1 MQRLFKI
8 HKEVTAKDYK
18 PTSVLT
24 RGYNCDEIIQRK
36 LPEVVVPVKKKREEK
51 LKLKKLRLVPKKA
64 STPRLSKRQS
74 STEQQTQCD
83 IYPA

>member
-8 HKEVTAKDYK
+8 HKKVMAKDYK

-36 LPEVVVPVKKKREEK
+36 LPEVVVPPTKKKRDEK
-51 LKLKKLRLVPKKA
+51 LRLKKLRLVPKK
-64 STPRLSKRQS
+64 TPPTTSRPSKRQS
-74 STEQQTQCD
+74 SAEQQT
-83 IYPA
+83 